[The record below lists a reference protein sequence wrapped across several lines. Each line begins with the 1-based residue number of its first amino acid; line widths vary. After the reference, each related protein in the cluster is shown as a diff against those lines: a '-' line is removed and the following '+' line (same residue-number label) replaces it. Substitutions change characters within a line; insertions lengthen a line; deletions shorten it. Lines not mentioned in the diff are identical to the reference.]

1 MTEDTSKQDSSQS
14 GKHEIA
20 PEDKVPL
27 KQKIA
32 YGFGSTNE
40 LWGNWLFP
48 SMIWPVFNMYLL
60 ISPSM
65 VGLVVMVNR
74 LVDAVSDPFFGWLS
88 DNTRSKW
95 GRRRPYIL
103 GFAILTALFFPVLF
117 LCPGLGSGWSEMSYV
132 WYMIITSGVLI
143 TLASGHNMP
152 YAALGSELTPDYN
165 ERTSVFSY
173 KTIIQKLPEIGMFF
187 AAMFIALSIFN
198 NTVPGIS
205 QDDVAALNDRI
216 SGMRSEANE
225 LKKANVEI
233 EEAKAKPADADAKLN
248 DIEARVAKL
257 ESSLNDVNVEIA
269 GMEAK
274 VTAAANDETP
284 APWNLGDTPEA
295 AAKDDKAESKKSAL
309 TIRIEALETNL
320 QASSVRNEAMKE
332 KPDMLQGARV
342 YAVFIG
348 IIMIIV
354 GIIVFTV
361 VKERYYHTVAVKQ
374 ERVKISETLFTA
386 LTCKPFRVQLAMAV
400 AIGIGMS
407 MVGTLGYF
415 TTVFFVC
422 EGDWALGAEWNFYMG
437 LANMS
442 FPFVG
447 VPFYA
452 FISKKIGKKK
462 TMGMVMIMATG
473 MFLLTWVL
481 YNPAIKWLQL
491 FAAGGIAFTQAGF
504 WMLYSSMMAD
514 VVDWDEMETGKRRE
528 GAFNACGSWMMKV
541 GMALGGGAAG
551 LVLEST
557 GFDANLGGAQSVE
570 ALTQMRLWLMIIPI
584 IGYIVAFAF
593 LIRLNL
599 TPKVMEGVRKKLE
612 EIRGA
617 V

>member
-1 MTEDTSKQDSSQS
+1 MAENVTDQEKQS
-14 GKHEIA
+14 HEVA
-20 PEDKVPL
+20 PEDRVPL

-48 SMIWPVFNMYLL
+48 SMIWPVFNGFLM
-60 ISPSM
+60 ISPSL

-103 GFAILTALFFPVLF
+103 VFAILTALFFPVVF
-117 LCPGLGSGWSEMSYV
+117 LCPTLGSGWSEMQYV
-132 WYMIITSGVLI
+132 WYMIITSGILI

-165 ERTSVFSY
+165 ERTSVFSF
-173 KTIIQKLPEIGMFF
+173 KTIIQKIPECGMFF
-187 AAMFIALSIFN
+187 AAMFCALAIFN
-198 NTVPGIS
+198 NSVPGVT
-205 QDDVAALNDRI
+205 QDDVAALNEQI
-216 SGMRSEANE
+216 SGMRAEANE
-225 LKKANVEI
+225 LKSATAEI
-233 EEAKAKPADADAKLN
+233 EKSRGADSDAKLK
-248 DIEARVAKL
+248 DIEAKVVTL
-257 ESSLNDVNVEIA
+257 ESGLKDVNL
-269 GMEAK
+269 K
-274 VTAAANDETP
+274 VADFEGKVRDAADEETP
-284 APWNLGDTPEA
+284 APWNLGNKPTPAEKDA
-295 AAKDDKAESKKSAL
+295 AEESKKSAL
-309 TIRIEALETNL
+309 TKRIETLEQDL
-320 QASSVRNEAMKE
+320 QTASVLNEAMKE
-332 KPDMLQGARV
+332 KPDMLKGARV
-342 YAVFIG
+342 YILLIAFV
-348 IIMIIV
+348 MIIV
-354 GIIVFTV
+354 GIYVFIV
-361 VKERYYHTVAVKQ
+361 VKERYYNKVAVKQ
-374 ERVKISETLFTA
+374 ERVKISETLFTV
-386 LTCKPFRVQLAMAV
+386 LSCKPFRVQLAMAV

-407 MVGTLGYF
+407 MVGTLGFF
-415 TTVFFVC
+415 TTIFYVC
-422 EGDWALGAEWNFYMG
+422 EGDWGIGTQWNFYMG

-452 FISKKIGKKK
+452 FVSKKIGKKK
-462 TMGMVMIMATG
+462 TMGLVMIMASA

-481 YNPAIKWLQL
+481 YNPEIKWLQL

-551 LVLEST
+551 VVLEST
-557 GFDANLGGAQSVE
+557 GFDAALGGAQSVE
-570 ALTQMRLWLMIIPI
+570 ALTQMRLWLMIIPL
-584 IGYIVAFAF
+584 IGYVVGFAF
-593 LIRLNL
+593 LVRLNL

>member
-1 MTEDTSKQDSSQS
+1 MTENNTEQDKKSQ
-14 GKHEIA
+14 EIA
-20 PEDKVPL
+20 PEDRVPTG
-27 KQKIA
+27 QKIV
-32 YGFGSTNE
+32 YGLGSTNE

-48 SMIWPVFNMYLL
+48 TMIWPVFNMYLL
-60 ISPSM
+60 ISPAM
-65 VGLVVMVNR
+65 VGLVVMINR

-95 GRRRPYIL
+95 GRRRPFIL
-103 GFAILTALFFPVLF
+103 VGAILTALAFPTLF

-132 WYMIITSGVLI
+132 WYMIIASGILI
-143 TLASGHNMP
+143 TLASSHNMA

-187 AAMFIALSIFN
+187 AAVFIALSIFN

-205 QDDVAALNDRI
+205 QDDVKAVNERI
-216 SGMRSEANE
+216 SAMRAEASE
-225 LKKANVEI
+225 LKNAHAAQEKSQLKD
-233 EEAKAKPADADAKLN
+233 KAKNIDTQ
-248 DIEARVAKL
+248 VAKL
-257 ESSLNDVNVEIA
+257 ESDLQNVNVQIA
-269 GMEAK
+269 ELEAK
-274 VTAAANDETP
+274 VAQASKEAEASDKKV
-284 APWNLGDTPEA
+284 APEKTQLAT
-295 AAKDDKAESKKSAL
+295 KTSDDKAQNLGA
-309 TIRIEALETNL
+309 RITSLEKDL
-320 QASSVRNEAMKE
+320 QDASVRNEAMKE
-332 KPDMLQGARV
+332 KPDMLKGALV
-342 YAVFIG
+342 YSVLIG
-348 IIMIIV
+348 IVMIIV
-354 GIIVFTV
+354 GIVVFSV

-374 ERVKISETLFTA
+374 ERVKIIETLFTA

-422 EGDWALGAEWNFYMG
+422 EGDWALGAQWNFWMG

-447 VPFYA
+447 VPFYV
-452 FISKKIGKKK
+452 FISKRIGKKK
-462 TMGMVMIMATG
+462 TMGLVMIMATC

-481 YNPAIKWLQL
+481 YNPSIKWLQL

-557 GFDANLGGAQSVE
+557 GFDAALGGAQSVE
-570 ALTQMRLWLMIIPI
+570 ALTQMRVWLMIIPI

-599 TPKVMEGVRKKLE
+599 TPKVMQGVRKKLE
-612 EIRGA
+612 EMRGA

>member
-1 MTEDTSKQDSSQS
+1 MSENKIEQDS
-14 GKHEIA
+14 KEVHKVA
-20 PEDKVPL
+20 PEDQVPL

-48 SMIWPVFNMYLL
+48 SMIWPVFNGFLM
-60 ISPSM
+60 ISPSL

-88 DNTRSKW
+88 DNTRTRW

-103 GFAILTALFFPVLF
+103 VFAILTALFFPVLF
-117 LCPGLGSGWSEMSYV
+117 LCPTLGSGWSEMQYV
-132 WYMIITSGVLI
+132 WYMIITSGILI

-165 ERTSVFSY
+165 ERTSVFSF
-173 KTIIQKLPEIGMFF
+173 KTIIQKIPECGMFF
-187 AAMFIALSIFN
+187 AAMFCALAIFN
-198 NTVPGIS
+198 NSVPGVT
-205 QDDVAALNDRI
+205 QDDVAALNEQI
-216 SGMRSEANE
+216 SGMRAEANE
-225 LKKANVEI
+225 LKSATAEI
-233 EEAKAKPADADAKLN
+233 EKSKGADSDAKLK
-248 DIEARVAKL
+248 DIEAKVGKL
-257 ESSLNDVNVEIA
+257 ESGLKDVNL
-269 GMEAK
+269 K
-274 VTAAANDETP
+274 VADFEGKVRDAADEETP
-284 APWNLGDTPEA
+284 APWNLGNKPIPAEKDA
-295 AAKDDKAESKKSAL
+295 AEESKKSAL
-309 TIRIEALETNL
+309 TKRIETLEQDL
-320 QASSVRNEAMKE
+320 QTASVLNEAMKE
-332 KPDMLQGARV
+332 KPDMLKGARV
-342 YAVFIG
+342 YILMIAFV
-348 IIMIIV
+348 MIIV
-354 GIIVFTV
+354 GIYVFTV
-361 VKERYYHTVAVKQ
+361 VKERYYDKVAVKQ
-374 ERVKISETLFTA
+374 ERVKITETLFTV
-386 LTCKPFRVQLAMAV
+386 LSCKPFRVQLAMAV

-407 MVGTLGYF
+407 MVGTLGFF
-415 TTVFFVC
+415 TTVFYVC
-422 EGDWALGAEWNFYMG
+422 EGDWAVGTQWNFIMG
-437 LANMS
+437 IGNMV

-452 FISKKIGKKK
+452 FVSKKIGKKK
-462 TMGMVMIMATG
+462 TMGLVMIMATV

-481 YNPAIKWLQL
+481 YNPNIKWLQF

-551 LVLEST
+551 VVLEST
-557 GFDANLGGAQSVE
+557 GFDVALGGAQSVE
-570 ALTQMRLWLMIIPI
+570 SLTQMRLWLMIIPI

-612 EIRGA
+612 EIRG
-617 V
+617 VV

>member
-1 MTEDTSKQDSSQS
+1 MTENKTEQDKKSQ
-14 GKHEIA
+14 EVA

-48 SMIWPVFNMYLL
+48 SMIWPVFNMYML

-88 DNTRSKW
+88 DNTRTKW

-103 GFAILTALFFPVLF
+103 VFAILTALFFPVLF
-117 LCPGLGSGWSEMSYV
+117 LCPGLGSGWSEMQYV

-187 AAMFIALSIFN
+187 AAMFIALSMFN

-205 QDDVAALNDRI
+205 QDDVAALNEQI
-216 SGMRSEANE
+216 SSMRTEANE
-225 LKKANVEI
+225 LKKAQAEI
-233 EEAKAKPADADAKLN
+233 EESKSGGKDADAKLKE
-248 DIEARVAKL
+248 IEAAVAKL
-257 ESSLNDVNVEIA
+257 ESGLQDANVKIA
-269 GMEAK
+269 GMESK
-274 VTAAANDETP
+274 VRDAADEETP
-284 APWNLGDTPEA
+284 APWNLGEA
-295 AAKDDKAESKKSAL
+295 KKPAANSDDADSQKSAMAK
-309 TIRIEALETNL
+309 RIETLEKDL

-342 YAVFIG
+342 YAVMIG
-348 IIMIIV
+348 IVMIIV

-386 LTCKPFRVQLAMAV
+386 LSCKPFRVQLAMAV

-422 EGDWALGAEWNFYMG
+422 EGDWAVGAQWNFYMG

-452 FISKKIGKKK
+452 FVSKKIGKKK
-462 TMGMVMIMATG
+462 AMGLVMIMATC

-481 YNPAIKWLQL
+481 YNPAVKWLQL

-593 LIRLNL
+593 LVRLNL
-599 TPKVMEGVRKKLE
+599 TPKVMEGVRRKLE
-612 EIRGA
+612 EMRGA